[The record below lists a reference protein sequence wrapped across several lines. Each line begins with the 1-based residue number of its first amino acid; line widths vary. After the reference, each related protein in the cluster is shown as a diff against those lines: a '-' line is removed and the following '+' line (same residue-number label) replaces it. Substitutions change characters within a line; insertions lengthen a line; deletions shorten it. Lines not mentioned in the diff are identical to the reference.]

1 MNNTIF
7 MFRTVTLRPHWFQY
21 IINETGS
28 LCLLVASIWIY
39 KFCGFAYHEWAIYA
53 CILLLFHL
61 LFKLVYLAR
70 MEYII
75 TGEQIIILHGVFSH
89 STDYVELYRVVDYQQ
104 SRSLPQQL
112 FGLKTVTIYS
122 GDRNNAKL
130 DMIGIKA
137 SNDIVSEIRCRV
149 EFNKKNK
156 GIYEITNRS

>member
-1 MNNTIF
+1 MG
-7 MFRTVTLRPHWFQY
+7 Y
-21 IINETGS
+21 
-28 LCLLVASIWIY
+28 LCLHPAIVPPSFQVSLSCKNGIY
-39 KFCGFAYHEWAIYA
+39 HHRRTNHYPSW
-53 CILLLFHL
+53 
-61 LFKLVYLAR
+61 
-70 MEYII
+70 
-75 TGEQIIILHGVFSH
+75 VFSH

-149 EFNKKNK
+149 EFNKKTK
-156 GIYEITNRS
+156 EYMKSQIVRKIFVPHFVGHFVQRTSVRTRSVLLQSN

>member
-1 MNNTIF
+1 M
-7 MFRTVTLRPHWFQY
+7 RQVLCA
-21 IINETGS
+21 S
-28 LCLLVASIWIY
+28 LLLVYGYTSFVVSPIMSGLSMLASCYCSTFFQVSLSCKNGIY
-39 KFCGFAYHEWAIYA
+39 HHRRTNHYPSW
-53 CILLLFHL
+53 
-61 LFKLVYLAR
+61 
-70 MEYII
+70 
-75 TGEQIIILHGVFSH
+75 VFSH